1 MCYVK
6 LLFLMYNRCIITVL
20 EENDIYSNVI
30 SLFQKILFKN
40 NKLSLSD
47 VEYFMINLII
57 LILINKIIFIT
68 MLNYIVS
75 SKFKH
80 NYIL

>member
-20 EENDIYSNVI
+20 EENDTYSNVI

>member
-47 VEYFMINLII
+47 VEYFMINHC
-57 LILINKIIFIT
+57 
-68 MLNYIVS
+68 LNLSNHMTLVS
-75 SKFKH
+75 SCFVYVIKI
-80 NYIL
+80 NNLI